1 MTGSQGDDTGVIEW
15 VDGSWKFYL
24 REREREREIGR
35 ERKRKRRREEGRR
48 KENRKGREKE
58 NRPKGQSE
66 SPFLFFVFC
75 LKNKWKTWH
84 LLFYYFSFYFYC

>member
-1 MTGSQGDDTGVIEW
+1 VTGSQGDDTGVIEW
-15 VDGSWKFYL
+15 VDESWKFYL
-24 REREREREIGR
+24 RERER

-66 SPFLFFVFC
+66 SPFFVFC
-75 LKNKWKTWH
+75 FLPEK
-84 LLFYYFSFYFYC
+84 